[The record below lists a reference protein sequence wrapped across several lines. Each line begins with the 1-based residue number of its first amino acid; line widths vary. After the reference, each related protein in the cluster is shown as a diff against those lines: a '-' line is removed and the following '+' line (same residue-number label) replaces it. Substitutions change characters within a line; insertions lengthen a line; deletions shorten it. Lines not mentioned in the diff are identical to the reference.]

1 MFEGTPT
8 RIHSQRMHSG
18 NGPSDAFSDPADR
31 RREQR
36 IPARIEVRFR
46 EPAQAARALRAYSL
60 NFSVGGLCLKTQ
72 KQYALG
78 QKLLL
83 DVQVEARQLSVV
95 AEVAWV
101 RGGAIGVRFSEL
113 SPEDR
118 AALEQLVAQLK
129 K

>member
-1 MFEGTPT
+1 
-8 RIHSQRMHSG
+8 MHPG
-18 NGPSDAFSDPADR
+18 HGPSDAPSNPADR
-31 RREQR
+31 RSEQR

-72 KQYALG
+72 KQYAIG
-78 QKLLL
+78 QRLLL

-113 SPEDR
+113 SPSDR